1 MIFLNNNTI
10 FNCIKYYILLVNQR
24 CYNILNL
31 TNFLIRIID
40 VKETSTST
48 SRVNLFNIKYKSRGG
63 DILHGIKINPDVNK
77 ELKELVNET
86 GLSKTKIINNSIM
99 IYKKFY
105 LLDPSNELL
114 DTLFNLY
121 RKKNSSSK
129 SLIKL
134 LKNLESE
141 LSTDIK

>member
-1 MIFLNNNTI
+1 M
-10 FNCIKYYILLVNQR
+10 
-24 CYNILNL
+24 
-31 TNFLIRIID
+31 
-40 VKETSTST
+40 KETST
-48 SRVNLFNIKYKSRGG
+48 SRVNLFNIKHKSRGG

-114 DTLFNLY
+114 DTLFSLY

-129 SLIKL
+129 SLINL

>member
-1 MIFLNNNTI
+1 MFLNNNTI

-40 VKETSTST
+40 VKETSTS
-48 SRVNLFNIKYKSRGG
+48 RVNLFNIKHKGRGG

-114 DTLFNLY
+114 DTLFSLY

-129 SLIKL
+129 SLINL

>member
-1 MIFLNNNTI
+1 MMFLNNNTI

-40 VKETSTST
+40 VKETSTS
-48 SRVNLFNIKYKSRGG
+48 RVNLFNIKHKSRGG

-99 IYKKFY
+99 VYKKFY

-114 DTLFNLY
+114 DTLFSLY